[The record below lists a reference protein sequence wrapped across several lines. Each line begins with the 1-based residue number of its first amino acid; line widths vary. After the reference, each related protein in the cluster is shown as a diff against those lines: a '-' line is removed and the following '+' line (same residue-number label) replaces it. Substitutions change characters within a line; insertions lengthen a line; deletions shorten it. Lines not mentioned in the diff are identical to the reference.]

1 MWARFRDD
9 SNTRVTSPLKT
20 WTPQRQDSSTSGA
33 NSCLLKS
40 FWAFSYL
47 TLQRCHLKN
56 ERKTDPA
63 KGLEKQ
69 KEKFCASECLHRL
82 LPKLLDSMF
91 TLTDMFLHI
100 SASVYLPWIQWKQEP
115 SLRVFSFQRL
125 QQPDLSWFSQQ
136 PCEILETAIGRA
148 PMRKVSP
155 RIECNA
161 SIIDI
166 IEKLKASNKSK

>member
-1 MWARFRDD
+1 MWARFRDE
-9 SNTRVTSPLKT
+9 SNTRVTSPLKA
-20 WTPQRQDSSTSGA
+20 WTPQSQDSSTSGA

-63 KGLEKQ
+63 KELEKQ

-100 SASVYLPWIQWKQEP
+100 SASVYLLPALNPMEARAFTA
-115 SLRVFSFQRL
+115 SLFFSASSTTWSFMVQSTALRNFG
-125 QQPDLSWFSQQ
+125 DCNRKSTNEEGLSKN
-136 PCEILETAIGRA
+136 R
-148 PMRKVSP
+148 M
-155 RIECNA
+155 
-161 SIIDI
+161 
-166 IEKLKASNKSK
+166 